1 MKAKLVVVEKIAVTQ
16 FRISFIQ
23 FVLILM
29 IFYWE
34 VIKFGFR
41 VSGFQG
47 AFSNSSLTFY
57 IR

>member
-29 IFYWE
+29 IFCWE
-34 VIKFGFR
+34 VMKFGFHLN
-41 VSGFQG
+41 
-47 AFSNSSLTFY
+47 NS
-57 IR
+57 